1 MKMTT
6 SSYVEELKSALT
18 GKYVT
23 IIGHDNIDVDALLS
37 SLLMS
42 RLLTFLGIENE
53 FAILDKV
60 KKDDTYEIAE
70 EMFGIK
76 MEKWENVSEDYER
89 TLFLLDHYETVHMGN
104 VIGCVD
110 HHPNQADK
118 SYGFMY
124 TRKACAA
131 AYLVYEI
138 MEEAG
143 YRITAEEAK
152 MIIVSMMV
160 DTTAFRSSKTI
171 KAEAEQAKALA
182 EKFGLNYEELEK
194 YCLCLTP
201 VESMEIEQIISN
213 GQKWYDYNGNKV
225 GSSYLQLYGLPDE
238 AVIKN
243 WLKALHFKRCESK
256 SKMLVFIIF
265 ETKGNTIHEYRITEG
280 ETKHFVKLGILS
292 RGQDIMPLIE
302 KKYSSK

>member
-1 MKMTT
+1 MKMMNG
-6 SSYVEELKSALT
+6 SYVEELKAVLS
-18 GKYVT
+18 GKKVT
-23 IIGHDNIDVDALLS
+23 IVGHDNIDVDALLS
-37 SLLMS
+37 SILMS

-53 FAILDKV
+53 FAILEKV

-76 MEKWENVSEDYER
+76 MEKWENVLEDDTR
-89 TLFLLDHYETVHMGN
+89 TLFLLDHYTTIHKGT

-110 HHPNQADK
+110 HHPNNADK
-118 SYGFMY
+118 SYDFMY

-143 YRITAEEAK
+143 YCITAEEAK

-171 KAEAEQAKALA
+171 ETEAKKAKVLA
-182 EKFGLNYEELEK
+182 EKFSLNYEELEK

-201 VESMEIEQIISN
+201 VESMSIDQIISN
-213 GQKWYDYNGNKV
+213 GQKWYDYSGNKV
-225 GSSYLQLYGLPDE
+225 GSAYLQLYGLPDE
-238 AVIKN
+238 KVIN
-243 WLKALHFKRCESK
+243 SWIEALHVKRFESK

-265 ETKGNTIHEYRITEG
+265 ETKDNTTHEYRITE
-280 ETKHFVKLGILS
+280 EDTKHFVKLGILS

-302 KKYSSK
+302 KKYSRK